1 MERGQKVIYADDIA
15 LETNITEEL
24 QQAVEKWDNQL
35 AVHGMWM
42 SKKKT
47 EVPEVSR
54 EQPVPRLQ
62 ITVDGQQ
69 LKQITAFRYLGSW
82 LHEWRFG

>member
-1 MERGQKVIYADDIA
+1 MR
-15 LETNITEEL
+15 
-24 QQAVEKWDNQL
+24 
-35 AVHGMWM
+35 M

-47 EVPEVSR
+47 KVLEVSR

-82 LHEWRFG
+82 LHESGDLDREVQARLQGAGNREHMEECKRNNIRQIDANETEDADV